1 MGGIAIFNADQRLC
15 RYAPYPLWYQVDIVP
30 PNGPTVIQLNA
41 KPAGNQGVSTTYSS
55 GFSWSLGG
63 GVDISGDGPSGG
75 FQFGV
80 SWNNETSTTSVPL
93 LLSAGDQG
101 NQGTFTR
108 YQYCTVGSTLSD
120 CSSDIQITGQSG
132 LCQNFVVGNPQQGQ
146 TPNGSLSDVAQT
158 VRWQVDPAT
167 YGGNTTFDVTVT
179 WEVDMAF
186 SQALLWNGPFIDR
199 NAGRTGGPSGYCN
212 LFGCSCSVPFL
223 SNIDAHSLTFKLP
236 LPSPTA
242 CPSG

>member
-1 MGGIAIFNADQRLC
+1 
-15 RYAPYPLWYQVDIVP
+15 VDIVP
-30 PNGPTVIQLNA
+30 PNGPTVIQVNA
-41 KPAGNQGVSTTYSS
+41 SP
-55 GFSWSLGG
+55 
-63 GVDISGDGPSGG
+63 
-75 FQFGV
+75 
-80 SWNNETSTTSVPL
+80 
-93 LLSAGDQG
+93 AGDQG
-101 NQGTFTR
+101 LSADYSSGVAFSITGEVSIEGLIQPGVTWDNETAVTVPPIMVSAGIPSGSNEGRFTR

-186 SQALLWNGPFIDR
+186 SQALLWNGQFIDR
-199 NAGRTGGPSGYCN
+199 NAGRTGNPSGYCN

-236 LPSPTA
+236 LPSSTA